1 MPNPIIIDDLFK
13 ISSKINPYM
22 IDNDVIVIDNV
33 YENFN
38 QIVDILQNGIAPS
51 WKISETSRNFKDYY
65 DCRPVIPIWFN
76 RKNTN
81 FFINTICDLIKS
93 FYGVND
99 LKCLNGHMREFN
111 MFKHINL
118 PDPTKDI
125 QFFPHRDT
133 RFTGITTFDSICSG
147 GTAIYDIDFQL
158 ENDEKE
164 NLFYDVTNIPKRVIQ
179 SNPNSMIIFRST
191 QYHGGYIEDH
201 KKYLNDWRINEVL
214 FFD

>member
-1 MPNPIIIDDLFK
+1 MPKPIITDDLFK
-13 ISSKINPYM
+13 ISDKFSPYM
-22 IDNDVIVIDNV
+22 VGDDIIIIDNV
-33 YENFN
+33 YQNFD

-65 DCRPVIPIWFN
+65 DCRPCMPIWFN
-76 RKNTN
+76 MKNTN
-81 FFINTICDLIKS
+81 FFIDTICDLIKS
-93 FYGVND
+93 FYGAND
-99 LKCLNGHMREFN
+99 IRCLNKDMREFN

-118 PDPTKDI
+118 PDQTKNM

-133 RFTGITTFDSICSG
+133 KFTGITTFDSICSG
-147 GTAIYDIDFQL
+147 GTAIYDIDFQPL
-158 ENDEKE
+158 HNERE
-164 NLFYDVTNIPKRVIQ
+164 NLFYDVTHLPRRVIE

-214 FFD
+214 FFN